1 MYFCRGLNVPPPSA
15 SFSPLFLPL
24 FGPGHDISRLEA
36 TDLLGQATIFVEDR
50 ATLGSLGHYTPF
62 AYNLGR
68 EERFRERKRK
78 KEEFPQECENQGRS

>member
-1 MYFCRGLNVPPPSA
+1 MFPTISFLFSSFLTPLWARTRHLA
-15 SFSPLFLPL
+15 SK
-24 FGPGHDISRLEA
+24 A